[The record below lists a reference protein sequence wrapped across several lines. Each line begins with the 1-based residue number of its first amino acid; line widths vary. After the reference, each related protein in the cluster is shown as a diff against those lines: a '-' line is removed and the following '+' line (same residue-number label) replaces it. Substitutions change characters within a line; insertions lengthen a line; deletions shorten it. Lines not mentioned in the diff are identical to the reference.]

1 MMRRSIEKRVAKEQK
16 ARNDLFNYQFM
27 KKKSLRSQSPLLIMP
42 SDTKKMS
49 SPKLDTSSSS
59 SIKEQDILNY
69 EEELSPL
76 VASSDSLPPAYSS
89 PTLPTYLESTTRV
102 DEPIDNEK

>member
-16 ARNDLFNYQFM
+16 MRNDLLKYQFT
-27 KKKSLRSQSPLLIMP
+27 KKKSSTRVRSQSPMLSMP

-49 SPKLDTSSSS
+49 SPKIDTS

-89 PTLPTYLESTTRV
+89 PSTYLEPTTLV
-102 DEPIDNEK
+102 DEPIASEK